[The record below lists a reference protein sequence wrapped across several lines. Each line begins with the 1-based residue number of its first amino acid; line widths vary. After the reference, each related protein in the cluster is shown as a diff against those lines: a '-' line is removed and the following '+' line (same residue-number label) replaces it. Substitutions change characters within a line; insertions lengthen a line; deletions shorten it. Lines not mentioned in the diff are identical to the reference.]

1 MQYST
6 TSRSRGPLD
15 WLAGVSTVLD
25 CDIPPKDFLKIADVP
40 VSSVGKHGNA
50 LDGAL
55 HPAKG
60 SYGLGAVG
68 RETILDAADHS
79 AIQPIRPL
87 RDRLGSRLDVE
98 DCLNV
103 PVKGEIEKGIEI
115 LTINDL
121 LGALDDDDTRVIPLM
136 QWSWLR
142 FEAIGSREGGATAH
156 SQLP

>member
-25 CDIPPKDFLKIADVP
+25 CDISPKDFIKIADVP
-40 VSSVGKHGNA
+40 VPSVGKHGNA
-50 LDGAL
+50 LDGAV

-68 RETILDAADHS
+68 RETILDAADHP
-79 AIQPIRPL
+79 AIQRQ
-87 RDRLGSRLDVE
+87 RARLGGLRLEVE
-98 DCLNV
+98 DCLDV
-103 PVKGEIEKGIEI
+103 PVKGEVEKRIEI

-121 LGALDDDDTRVIPLM
+121 VGALNNDDTRVVPLI
-136 QWSWLR
+136 QRSR
-142 FEAIGSREGGATAH
+142 PRAVAIGSRKGDATAH